1 MIRVSTYKALTGRV
15 PVPSCRVRNFLLSA
29 RGLCLGASDDLQLS
43 FETHVQEETDWTEY
57 LGTLPLSM
65 TEDGQL
71 VSSQTGG
78 FIEEPRK
85 QPADK
90 LKINHTV
97 LHLEV
102 KINGRCLKV
111 DAETLAAAEAS

>member
-65 TEDGQL
+65 SEDGQL

-90 LKINHTV
+90 LKDKSHGFTF
-97 LHLEV
+97 
-102 KINGRCLKV
+102 RCENKWPMFKGGCRNIGG
-111 DAETLAAAEAS
+111 S